1 MHLVYACHKYICM
14 LPPFNMLLH
23 KKVFDIPVRILYNIT
38 RVFARCAMLLNV
50 QKIIN
55 APGER
60 IDFRFEL
67 DLSDVDF
74 SGLYPAQDPV
84 VVTGDVRNTA
94 GMLLLQFTAGTVLR
108 SVCDRCLKRFDNPKS
123 VRCEYM
129 LAERVEE
136 DGNDEI
142 VVLSDGAVDVGELA
156 RTAFIL
162 EMDAKTL
169 CSEDCKGI
177 CPGCGVD
184 LNQGSCTCKK
194 EVDPRLAVLARLLE
208 KDANQ

>member
-1 MHLVYACHKYICM
+1 
-14 LPPFNMLLH
+14 
-23 KKVFDIPVRILYNIT
+23 
-38 RVFARCAMLLNV
+38 MLLNV
-50 QKIIN
+50 QNIIN

-60 IDFRFEL
+60 IGFQFEL

-74 SGLYPAQDPV
+74 GGLFPAQEPV

-94 GMLLLQFTAGTVLR
+94 GMLLLSFTAGTTLK
-108 SVCDRCLKRFDNPKS
+108 SVCDRCLKHFDNPKS
-123 VRCEYM
+123 VQCEFVLAQQVEDERC
-129 LAERVEE
+129 
-136 DGNDEI
+136 DDI
-142 VVLSDGAVDVGELA
+142 VVLDNGCVDVGDLA

-162 EMDAKTL
+162 EMDQKTL

-177 CPGCGVD
+177 CPGCGVN

-208 KDANQ
+208 KNQNQ

>member
-1 MHLVYACHKYICM
+1 
-14 LPPFNMLLH
+14 
-23 KKVFDIPVRILYNIT
+23 
-38 RVFARCAMLLNV
+38 MLLNV

-60 IDFRFEL
+60 IEFQFEL

-94 GMLLLQFTAGTVLR
+94 GMLLLSFTASSTLK
-108 SVCDRCLKRFDNPKS
+108 SVCDRCLKPFDNPKS
-123 VRCEYM
+123 VRCEYA
-129 LAERVEE
+129 LAETVE
-136 DGNDEI
+136 DERCDDII
-142 VVLSDGAVDVGELA
+142 VLENGCVDVGDLA

-194 EVDPRLAVLARLLE
+194 EVDPRLAVLAKLLE
-208 KDANQ
+208 KDQDQ

>member
-1 MHLVYACHKYICM
+1 
-14 LPPFNMLLH
+14 
-23 KKVFDIPVRILYNIT
+23 
-38 RVFARCAMLLNV
+38 MLLNV
-50 QKIIN
+50 QRIIN

-60 IDFRFEL
+60 IDFQFEL

-74 SGLYPAQDPV
+74 GGLYPAQDPV

-94 GMLLLQFTAGTVLR
+94 GMLLMSFTAGTTLK
-108 SVCDRCLKRFDNPKS
+108 SVCDRCLKSFDDPRS
-123 VRCEYM
+123 VRCDYV
-129 LAERVEE
+129 LAEEVENEDNDDIIVLE
-136 DGNDEI
+136 DGC
-142 VVLSDGAVDVGELA
+142 VDVGDLA

-162 EMDAKTL
+162 EMDTKTL

-194 EVDPRLAVLARLLE
+194 QVDPRLAVLAQLLE
-208 KDANQ
+208 KDKNKE

>member
-1 MHLVYACHKYICM
+1 
-14 LPPFNMLLH
+14 
-23 KKVFDIPVRILYNIT
+23 
-38 RVFARCAMLLNV
+38 MLLNV

-60 IDFRFEL
+60 IDFQFEM

-108 SVCDRCLKRFDNPKS
+108 SVCDRCLKHFDNPKS

-136 DGNDEI
+136 ESDEI

-177 CPGCGVD
+177 CPGCGVN

-208 KDANQ
+208 KEPDQ

>member
-1 MHLVYACHKYICM
+1 
-14 LPPFNMLLH
+14 
-23 KKVFDIPVRILYNIT
+23 
-38 RVFARCAMLLNV
+38 MLLNV
-50 QKIIN
+50 QRIIN

-60 IDFRFEL
+60 MDFQFEM

-108 SVCDRCLKRFDNPKS
+108 SVCDRCLKHFDNPKS

-136 DGNDEI
+136 EDNDEI
-142 VVLSDGAVDVGELA
+142 IVLSDGAVDVGELA

-177 CPGCGVD
+177 CPGCGVN

-208 KDANQ
+208 KDSNQ

>member
-1 MHLVYACHKYICM
+1 
-14 LPPFNMLLH
+14 
-23 KKVFDIPVRILYNIT
+23 
-38 RVFARCAMLLNV
+38 MLLNV

-60 IDFRFEL
+60 MEFRFDL

-74 SGLYPAQDPV
+74 GGLYPAQDPV

-94 GMLLLQFTAGTVLR
+94 GMLLLQFMAGTTLK

-123 VRCEYM
+123 VQCDYV
-129 LAERVEE
+129 LAERVEDE
-136 DGNDEI
+136 NNDDIIVLQDGC
-142 VVLSDGAVDVGELA
+142 VDVGDLA

-177 CPGCGVD
+177 CPGCGVN

-194 EVDPRLAVLARLLE
+194 EVDPRLAVLAKLLE
-208 KDANQ
+208 KDQDQ

>member
-1 MHLVYACHKYICM
+1 
-14 LPPFNMLLH
+14 
-23 KKVFDIPVRILYNIT
+23 
-38 RVFARCAMLLNV
+38 MLLNV

-142 VVLSDGAVDVGELA
+142 VVLSHGAVDV
-156 RTAFIL
+156 
-162 EMDAKTL
+162 
-169 CSEDCKGI
+169 CKDPLFRGLQ
-177 CPGCGVD
+177 GD
-184 LNQGSCTCKK
+184 L
-194 EVDPRLAVLARLLE
+194 PRLRRRSQPRELHL
-208 KDANQ
+208 